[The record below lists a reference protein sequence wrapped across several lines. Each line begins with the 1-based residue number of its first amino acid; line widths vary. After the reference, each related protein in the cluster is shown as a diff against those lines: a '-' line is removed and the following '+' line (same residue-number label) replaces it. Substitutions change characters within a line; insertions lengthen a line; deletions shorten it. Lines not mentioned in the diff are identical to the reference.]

1 MIKIIV
7 IFTFHS
13 KITIRVGLLML
24 RLNALYFLVGRVEL
38 NDLDLYLTPVTSQS
52 SFTNSMATMKTE
64 ERCVKYIEC

>member
-1 MIKIIV
+1 
-7 IFTFHS
+7 
-13 KITIRVGLLML
+13 ML